1 MITNKIFNGLIIY
14 GNLINL
20 SIIYIYY
27 LYFYLIFTLCIFLNK
42 LIDTFKIIIKYFLLY
57 LKILIYKSIYPQI
70 LK

>member
-1 MITNKIFNGLIIY
+1 MITNKIFNSLIIY

-57 LKILIYKSIYPQI
+57 LKILIYKSIYP
-70 LK
+70 KN

>member
-1 MITNKIFNGLIIY
+1 MITNKIFNSLIIY

-27 LYFYLIFTLCIFLNK
+27 LYFYLIITLCIFLNK

-57 LKILIYKSIYPQI
+57 LKILIYKSIYPQT
-70 LK
+70 LA

>member
-57 LKILIYKSIYPQI
+57 LKILIYKSIYPQT
-70 LK
+70 LA

>member
-1 MITNKIFNGLIIY
+1 MITNKIFNSLIIY